1 MNYNDSMNS
10 FQSNPKIKENGINK
24 INFSEKEEES
34 FKEEKLTNRLTLR
47 KKKLQEKLYNKRG
60 IKLINNFHFAN
71 NKNND
76 KIIFSKEDFLTG
88 ELYDNLNNAYKTKNE
103 NEIIKILYGL
113 ICFSKDKQYNNIEI
127 MNILIRAD
135 SSFNIQNNIKSRYF
149 PLAFLV
155 LEIGINTNNKII
167 YLYSLNFLLNISFI
181 SNDFCKEIINEKILN
196 EIFNK
201 LIYFYPLFIQ
211 DKNIGDNY
219 NNILGIYQE
228 GTSEEAT
235 AFFFGSQILK
245 LLGNLYLSVDSYEIF
260 KSIKFYEKIFY
271 LLSVFFLDNEN
282 EKYLKYQYEYL
293 DTLLWLLYIIFIKDE
308 NISINYSENIFNLI
322 PNLLD
327 YIIALYYTDEVEL
340 LEKIIFLIEIIS
352 DINKNY
358 LEKIVELDG
367 IKILTNLFEYLFSN
381 ENVEIKLTPE
391 ITDRILGIFINIFT
405 IDSKYF
411 QNFDFSQF
419 SMVYEKLF
427 SMYKFEHSNFYHI
440 QNNLLL
446 ILSNIACLNNNEQ
459 LICKFIMNN
468 NIINDLFKCY
478 NQYHKLKILLF
489 IDNIMVKQSK
499 RVRDYIMT
507 MGGFDIVKND
517 LCEYNGND
525 KNIMKLNIQTL
536 FDIIKAEKP
545 FNNKLLFE
553 KLYNTPIPDKIKEI
567 ASNKDLLDESE
578 EIIKSLILDFEKY
591 EKSFENK

>member
-411 QNFDFSQF
+411 KNFDFSQF